1 MIKKIRPKH
10 NLNKKNIENIDAKIR
25 FNSFDSNNEINVPE
39 EMEKNAVIS
48 VDTEMIQNIFNNNT
62 NVSTETTN

>member
-39 EMEKNAVIS
+39 EVEK
-48 VDTEMIQNIFNNNT
+48 MR
-62 NVSTETTN
+62 